1 MMLASVPKQFPPLPD
16 AKRKLHT
23 TLTSIKQSI
32 HNCISVMSNKLAL
45 VTGASAGIGKELA
58 RYHAKQGGDVIL
70 VARRKE
76 ALDALKDELEKEFS
90 VKAHVFTADLSVAG
104 SAEKLYDQVKKAN
117 HDIDILIN
125 NAGFGGHGK
134 LTDRKLEEDLSMIM
148 VNIVSLV
155 ALTHLFAADMAK
167 KGGGQI
173 LNVGSTAG
181 FMPGPNQATYFAT
194 KAFVNSFSQAVD
206 QELRDKGVTSTV
218 LCPGYVETEFAHVAN
233 LEGTQMVAQR
243 GATAESVATCGYDA
257 MMAKSLVIINET
269 MLSIM
274 LQWIIPLMPR
284 RMVLKLGDDLM
295 KK

>member
-1 MMLASVPKQFPPLPD
+1 
-16 AKRKLHT
+16 
-23 TLTSIKQSI
+23 
-32 HNCISVMSNKLAL
+32 MSNKLAL
-45 VTGASAGIGKELA
+45 ITGASAGIGKELA

-76 ALDALKDELEKEFS
+76 ALDAIKEELEKEFS
-90 VKAHVFTADLSVAG
+90 IKAHVFTADLSVAG
-104 SAEKLYDQVKKAN
+104 AAEELYSQVKKAN

-134 LTDRKLEEDLSMIM
+134 ITDRKLEDDLSMIM
-148 VNIVSLV
+148 VNIISLV
-155 ALTHLFAADMAK
+155 ALTHLVAADMAK
-167 KGGGQI
+167 KKTGGRI
-173 LNVGSTAG
+173 LNIGSTAG

-218 LCPGYVETEFAHVAN
+218 LCPGYVETEFAQVAN
-233 LEGTQMVAQR
+233 LEGTQVVAGN
-243 GATAESVATCGYDA
+243 GATAESVAKCGYDA
-257 MMAKSLVIINET
+257 MMKERLVIINET

-284 RMVLKLGDDLM
+284 RMVLKMADDLQ
-295 KK
+295 KKK